1 MTRHLLTLADL
12 EKDEFDLFFKRALA
26 LKKKRKKKAADLPL
40 AGKTL
45 GLLFDKPSTR
55 TRVSFEAAM
64 VQLGGSSLF
73 ISAKDTQMSRD
84 EPIKDTARVL
94 SRYLDALAI
103 RTFWQDSVRQFAEFS
118 SIPVINALT
127 DAYHPCQVLSDLL
140 TVIEHK
146 GAYANLKI
154 AWVGDGNNMAQSW
167 INAAAALG
175 FELHLASPEG
185 YYPDAQIVAGAVQ
198 KPNARI
204 TITSDPLAAV
214 KDADV
219 VNTDV
224 WASMGQESE
233 RQTRKK
239 IFAPYQVN
247 AALLA
252 HAAKDVIVLH
262 CLPAHRGEEI
272 TEEILEGRHSVVWDQ
287 SENKLH
293 MHKAI
298 LEILITGSSSQTKK
312 TGEPKRG

>member
-1 MTRHLLTLADL
+1 MTQHLLTLADL
-12 EKDEFDLFFKRALA
+12 SKKEFEAFFKRALE
-26 LKKKRKKKAADLPL
+26 LKDKQKNGIAEPVL
-40 AGKTL
+40 AGKSL

-64 VQLGGSSLF
+64 IQLGGSPLF
-73 ISAKDTQMSRD
+73 ISSKDTQMSRA

-103 RTFWQDSVRQFAEFS
+103 RTFSQGVIQEFAESS

-146 GAYANLKI
+146 GSVENLKI

-167 INAAAALG
+167 INAAGILG
-175 FELHLASPEG
+175 FELHLACPQA
-185 YYPDAQIVAGAVQ
+185 YFPDTQILNAAAQ
-198 KPNARI
+198 KSSARI
-204 TITSDPLAAV
+204 TLDTDPIAAV

-224 WASMGQESE
+224 WASMGQEAE
-233 RQTRKK
+233 QDARKK
-239 IFAPYQVN
+239 IFAPFQLN
-247 AALLA
+247 AALLEN
-252 HAAKDVIVLH
+252 AANDVIVLH
-262 CLPAHRGEEI
+262 CLPAHREEEI
-272 TEEILEGRHSVVWDQ
+272 TEAILEGRHSVVWDQ

-298 LEILITGSSSQTKK
+298 LDILIRTY
-312 TGEPKRG
+312 

>member
-1 MTRHLLTLADL
+1 MAKHLLTLADL
-12 EKDEFDLFFKRALA
+12 AREEFEAFFKRAVE
-26 LKKKRKKKAADLPL
+26 LKEKQKKGIAKPKL
-40 AGKTL
+40 AGKSL

-55 TRVSFEAAM
+55 TRVSFETAM
-64 VQLGGSSLF
+64 IQLGGTPLF
-73 ISAKDTQMSRD
+73 ISSKDTQMSRD

-103 RTFWQDSVRQFAEFS
+103 RTFSQEVIREFAES
-118 SIPVINALT
+118 SGIPVINALT

-146 GAYANLKI
+146 GSLENLKI

-167 INAAAALG
+167 INAAGALG
-175 FELHLASPEG
+175 FELHLACPEG
-185 YYPDAQIVAGAVQ
+185 YLPDAQILSRAAQ
-198 KPNARI
+198 KPDAGI
-204 TITSDPLAAV
+204 TLDTDPVAAV

-224 WASMGQESE
+224 WASMGQEAE
-233 RQTRKK
+233 QEARKK
-239 IFAPYQVN
+239 IFAPFQVN
-247 AALLA
+247 EALLA
-252 HAAKDVIVLH
+252 NAAKDVIVLH

-272 TEEILEGRHSVVWDQ
+272 SEAVLEGPRSVVWDQ

-298 LEILITGSSSQTKK
+298 LDILINNS
-312 TGEPKRG
+312 

>member
-12 EKDEFDLFFKRALA
+12 EKEEFERFFKRALA
-26 LKKKRKKKAADLPL
+26 LKKKQKKGGADHPL
-40 AGKTL
+40 VGKSL

-55 TRVSFEAAM
+55 TRVSFETAM
-64 VQLGGSSLF
+64 VQLGGSPLF
-73 ISAKDTQMSRD
+73 ISTKDTQMSRD

-103 RTFWQDSVRQFAEFS
+103 RTFSQDIICKFAEFS
-118 SIPVINALT
+118 TIPVINALT

-146 GAYANLKI
+146 GTYKNLKI
-154 AWVGDGNNMAQSW
+154 VWVGDGNNMAQSW

-175 FELHLASPEG
+175 FELHLACPEG
-185 YYPDAQIVAGAVQ
+185 YFPDEQIAANAVQ

-204 TITSDPLAAV
+204 TISSDPVAAV

-224 WASMGQESE
+224 WASMGEEAE
-233 RQTRKK
+233 RQTRKE

-247 AALLA
+247 TALLEN
-252 HAAKDVIVLH
+252 AAKDVIVLH
-262 CLPAHRGEEI
+262 CLPAHREEEI
-272 TEEILEGRHSVVWDQ
+272 TEDVLEGTHSVVWDQ

-298 LEILITGSSSQTKK
+298 LEILITGSFSAA
-312 TGEPKRG
+312 G

>member
-1 MTRHLLTLADL
+1 MTKHLLTLADL
-12 EKDEFDLFFKRALA
+12 AREEFEAFFKRAVE
-26 LKKKRKKKAADLPL
+26 LKDKQKKGIAQPLL
-40 AGKTL
+40 AGKSL

-55 TRVSFEAAM
+55 TRVSFETAM
-64 VQLGGSSLF
+64 IQLGGTPLF
-73 ISAKDTQMSRD
+73 ISSKDTQMSRA

-103 RTFWQDSVRQFAEFS
+103 RTFSQEVIQEFAEFAG
-118 SIPVINALT
+118 IPVINALT

-146 GAYANLKI
+146 GSYQNLKI

-167 INAAAALG
+167 INAAGALG
-175 FELHLASPEG
+175 FELHLACPEG
-185 YYPDAQIVAGAVQ
+185 YFPDAQILGRAAQ
-198 KPNARI
+198 KPDARI
-204 TITSDPLAAV
+204 TLNSDPIAAV

-224 WASMGQESE
+224 WASMGQEAE
-233 RQTRKK
+233 QEARKK
-239 IFAPYQVN
+239 IFAPFQVN

-252 HAAKDVIVLH
+252 NAAKDVIVLH
-262 CLPAHRGEEI
+262 CLPAHREEEI
-272 TEEILEGRHSVVWDQ
+272 SEAVLEGPHSVVWDQ

-298 LEILITGSSSQTKK
+298 LDILISK
-312 TGEPKRG
+312 